1 MNKVNTTHFWGQEG
15 KAREYNAKIWADR
28 DSEWNTSSLQARFRD
43 DRTAYTNGALSG
55 LHWRLDA
62 SSDQLGISRIETI
75 AIPPGET
82 GFLAGTQL
90 GQRGHI
96 PAYGFDKLL
105 TAQVTLAAQIL
116 AKAKTFQRPNLPA
129 SGTFDSNP
137 ADNSKPAKVPFQPG
151 SQETWVVVD
160 LAEEETI
167 VALQKL
173 CDVPVENFTAF
184 LSPKPKGDRAHAAFK
199 PTRELTL
206 SELDEYLEVTKQN
219 HKEQLRLADL
229 KRRQDAKIDQEK
241 REAEERRLEEERK
254 RKAHEEHNK
263 QFGRRQKRVKPPLL
277 LAGGI
282 FLVVIGLVSALIAFS
297 PFGPSDPGTGQWEG
311 DQGGKGVVDSLQ
323 TGNEDSDEKKREFQ
337 ERTTKKGCKDPFALN
352 FDPAATLD
360 DDSCEWMP
368 TDTLVEKENRTAQK
382 DIVWLE
388 HRLERNSKKLI
399 FSAPSSIA
407 GELNDFTRKVLAT
420 DGYGAWKVS
429 FVPDEENLMA
439 LQIWFS
445 SKPDGDRLVLQLP
458 DALELPFKRIQI
470 DVNYDDR
477 DIDQDGYEA
486 SKDQYP
492 FAAGKLDG
500 KDCDND
506 NIDNQFD
513 REKDEDN
520 NGTCD
525 DREVKGCMK
534 KSACNYNKNATRNA
548 GCKSKDAVGQ
558 CGGNCQKDTDGDGVC
573 DTDEI
578 PGCTDSSACNFDE
591 EATDDNDSCQFNDAI
606 GVCGGECAEDKDGDG
621 ICDSAEIPGCT
632 DSAACN
638 FNEEATDNDD
648 SCQYNDA
655 IGVCGGECVEDK
667 DGNGVCDTDEISGCI
682 DLDACNF
689 NENATID
696 DNSCQTE
703 DAIGVCGG
711 DCKEDKDKDGKCDD

>member
-15 KAREYNAKIWADR
+15 KAREYNAKIWGDR
-28 DSEWNTSSLQARFRD
+28 GSEWDTTSLQGRFRD

-90 GQRGHI
+90 VPRGHI

-105 TAQVTLAAQIL
+105 TAQIKLAAQIL
-116 AKAKTFQRPNLPA
+116 AKAKTFQRPSLPG
-129 SGTFDSNP
+129 SGTFDP
-137 ADNSKPAKVPFQPG
+137 KPAEVPFQPG
-151 SQETWVVVD
+151 SQETWVVVE
-160 LAEEETI
+160 LPEEETI

-184 LSPKPKGDRAHAAFK
+184 LSPKSKGDRAHAGFK
-199 PTRELTL
+199 PTKELTL
-206 SELDEYLEVTKQN
+206 SELVEYLDITKQN
-219 HKEQLRLADL
+219 YKEQLRRAEL
-229 KRRQDAKIDQEK
+229 KRIEDARIAQEK
-241 REAEERRLEEERK
+241 REAEQRRLEEERK
-254 RKAHEEHNK
+254 QKANKEHNK
-263 QFGRRQKRVKPPLL
+263 QFGRKQKQARPPLL

-282 FLVVIGLVSALIAFS
+282 LIGIIGMVSAFIAFN
-297 PFGPSDPGTGQWEG
+297 PFGPSGPDTGQAKG
-311 DQGGKGVVDSLQ
+311 GQGGKGVIDSLQ
-323 TGNEDSDEKKREFQ
+323 AGNEEVDPKTRDFQ
-337 ERTTKKGCKDPFALN
+337 ERATKEGCTNPFALN
-352 FDPAATLD
+352 FDPAATQD
-360 DDSCEWMP
+360 DGSCMRMP

-399 FSAPSSIA
+399 FGAPSSSA
-407 GELNDFTRKVLAT
+407 SELNDVARKVLAT
-420 DGYGAWKVS
+420 DGYGAWKVF
-429 FVPDEENLMA
+429 FVPVEENLMA
-439 LQIWFS
+439 MKIWFS
-445 SKPDGDRLVLQLP
+445 TKPDGDRLVLQLP
-458 DALELPFKRIQI
+458 DALELHFKRIQI

-477 DIDQDGYEA
+477 DTDQDGFYA
-486 SKDQYP
+486 STDQYP
-492 FAAGKLDG
+492 FAAGKVDG

-506 NIDNQFD
+506 NIDNHFD

-525 DREVKGCMK
+525 HQEVYGCMDK
-534 KSACNYNKNATRNA
+534 VACNYDRKATRNS
-548 GCKSKDAVGQ
+548 GCKREDAVGK
-558 CGGNCQKDTDGDGVC
+558 CGGDCEIDTDDDGVC
-573 DTDEI
+573 DTDEVQ
-578 PGCTDSSACNFDE
+578 GCTDPTACNYDE
-591 EATDDNDSCQFNDAI
+591 RATDDNDSCKVNDAI
-606 GVCGGECAEDKDGDG
+606 GVCGGECVEDKDGDG

-638 FNEEATDNDD
+638 FDEEATDNDD

-667 DGNGVCDTDEISGCI
+667 DGDGVCDTDEISGCI
-682 DLDACNF
+682 DPDACNF
-689 NENATID
+689 NESATID